1 MFGGKKNEI
10 QYLDLALDSDA
21 GNILPITPPGAL
33 PSTLSPT
40 VYKTVDFLKT
50 EAFNRT
56 REKVEQERKGKP
68 ILWRSLIS
76 SYLLLFTV
84 SESVILIVV
93 LLWNSCRVSLVKG
106 H

>member
-1 MFGGKKNEI
+1 MYYYERFVFGGKKNEI

-68 ILWRSLIS
+68 ILWHSLIS
-76 SYLLLFTV
+76 SICYLLLV
-84 SESVILIVV
+84 N
-93 LLWNSCRVSLVKG
+93 LLYL
-106 H
+106 